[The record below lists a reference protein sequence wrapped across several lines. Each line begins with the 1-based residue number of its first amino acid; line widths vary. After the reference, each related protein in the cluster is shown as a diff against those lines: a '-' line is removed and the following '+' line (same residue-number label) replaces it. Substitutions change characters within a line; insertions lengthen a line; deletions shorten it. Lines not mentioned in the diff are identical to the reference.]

1 MVSLPNKSTT
11 KHQSKKEE
19 DQEEYNEGIYENTP
33 NLPNS
38 KKTWRKSRSTM
49 SILVKLLLSLFSI

>member
-49 SILVKLLLSLFSI
+49 SMSLFSI